1 MPIDPNDPFVR
12 DTRSPLTKALGDRGV
27 ATHILDLYD
36 GTGHD
41 LDGIPMALRT
51 VPNAVRV
58 KATADA
64 LKFLTGPSCGM
75 TEEYLYGTDSG
86 RGEMNLELMVQL
98 LAVALVEPAPPH
110 ARIAKDA
117 DTLRGLLD
125 ATEVQQIF
133 DVYGDWL
140 AERNPL
146 SHAKSM
152 EEVDAVLAALGK
164 GTIPRS
170 RLTSFD
176 TSTLRSALASLAV
189 RHAMLTNSSSSL
201 SPPSTA
207 PDETPSSDD

>member
-1 MPIDPNDPFVR
+1 MPIDPNDPHVK
-12 DTRSPLTKALGDRGV
+12 DTRSPLAKALGDRGIAV
-27 ATHILDLYD
+27 HILDLYD

-51 VPNAVRV
+51 VSNAIRV

-64 LKFLTGPSCGM
+64 LRFLTGPQCGM

-110 ARIAKDA
+110 RPIAKDA
-117 DTLRGLLD
+117 DTLRQLLD
-125 ATEVQQIF
+125 ATEIQQIF

-164 GTIPRS
+164 GTIPAS

-176 TSTLRSALASLAV
+176 SSTLRSALASLAV
-189 RHAMLTNSSSSL
+189 RLARLTSSSSLL
-201 SPPSTA
+201 SPPSTDTA
-207 PDETPSSDD
+207 ETPTSDD